1 MDPVSNH
8 PQDLLME
15 SAIANVCS
23 GVIDAMASQ
32 INGSSKNVSKQ
43 IVGPRKDDPEKV
55 EHLYKKIDVI
65 NLLCSL
71 LDDVGNYLVAIST
84 DDDSTCY

>member
-15 SAIANVCS
+15 SAIANGCS

-32 INGSSKNVSKQ
+32 INGSSKNVSNQ

-55 EHLYKKIDVI
+55 EHLHKKIDAI
-65 NLLCSL
+65 NLLCSPV
-71 LDDVGNYLVAIST
+71 DDVSNYLSVIFNQ
-84 DDDSTCY
+84 